1 MIPNDIHLKIRA
13 VRRDLDLSQEYLAKK
28 IGVEQ
33 QTISDIEIGKKSV
46 TEEILQKIAEVFG
59 VSKEFIISREYVQP
73 VQINNTNCT
82 GNVGCNNVTITNET
96 KIIEEVKEIVEK
108 ANKTN
113 LEALEEILVKIF
125 DYVKKK
131 GD

>member
-33 QTISDIEIGKKSV
+33 QTISEIELGKKSV
-46 TEEILQKIAEVFG
+46 TEEILEKIAEVFG
-59 VSKEFIISREYVQP
+59 VSKEFIISREYIQP

>member
-33 QTISDIEIGKKSV
+33 QTISDIEIGKKLV

-59 VSKEFIISREYVQP
+59 VSKEFIISKEYVQP

-125 DYVKKK
+125 DYVKNK